1 MGEWRE
7 VSLYDVAEYINGR
20 PTKPSEATQR
30 GVPVIKIAE
39 LNRGITDN
47 TNRVAAQLVEDKHWV
62 SPGDLL
68 FAWSGSVGVYKYSGP
83 RAALNQHI
91 FRVVARPEVDQVFLR
106 YLLLFYLPTFLSY
119 VENKKTTMGHVTI
132 KDIQRTVVFLPPL
145 SEQRAIAEVLG
156 ALDDKIEGNRKTATF
171 IEELLAMEFAL
182 AQFDSIH
189 NNPVALKDII
199 KVNPPRPRP
208 NGKLA
213 PYIDMNALPINSALV
228 NEYAVRES
236 KSGSRFQNGDTL
248 FARITPC
255 LENGKAA
262 FIDCLEGSSIGIG
275 STEFI
280 VMRPKPSVP
289 AQFAYFLARSERF
302 REYAIKHMSGSSGR
316 QRCPADSIGLYPL
329 QQPDY
334 NNLNAFGKKCDEGFS
349 LMRSLLNESYLLA
362 LLRDTL
368 LPKLLSGELRI
379 KDTKQLLELTV

>member
-1 MGEWRE
+1 MGE
-7 VSLYDVAEYINGR
+7 SLPCYRLGDIADVAWGD
-20 PTKPSEATQR
+20 TKTTKASYVKGGYPA
-30 GVPVIKIAE
+30 
-39 LNRGITDN
+39 
-47 TNRVAAQLVEDKHWV
+47 
-62 SPGDLL
+62 
-68 FAWSGSVGVYKYSGP
+68 YSAKG
-83 RAALNQHI
+83 L
-91 FRVVARPEVDQVFLR
+91 DG
-106 YLLLFYLPTFLSY
+106 YLPHYDYSNTGIVVSAIGANCGRSWLARDKWSCIKNTIRILPRSELLDIEYLYWYFQSG
-119 VENKKTTMGHVTI
+119 NKWQMRGSAQPFISQTDARNLLV
-132 KDIQRTVVFLPPL
+132 QLPPL

-156 ALDDKIEGNRKTATF
+156 ALDDKIEGNRKTASF

-199 KVNPPRPRP
+199 EVNPPRPRP
-208 NGKLA
+208 NGKQA
-213 PYIDMNALPINSALV
+213 PYIDMNALPIDSALV
-228 NEYAVRES
+228 NEYAVREP
-236 KSGSRFQNGDTL
+236 KSGSRFQNGDTV

-316 QRCPADSIGLYPL
+316 QRCPAESIGIYPI

-334 NNLNAFGKKCDEGFS
+334 NDLTAFGKKCDEGFS